1 MATKKKTTKKKSV
14 KQTDKQMLSSWMT
27 KLGLGKAVNQSQKAR
42 KRAEGRKKKK

>member
-1 MATKKKTTKKKSV
+1 MATKKKTTKKRV
-14 KQTDKQMLSSWMT
+14 RQTDKQTLSSWMT